1 MKILITG
8 TSSGLGQELVSR
20 LHHHNVVALTRQ
32 LLDLSDIKSVV
43 NYDPGFCDILINCAG
58 TDLGGKIDFVN
69 HRTQHVVNILNT
81 NLIAPILL
89 SKQALSTNSKCK
101 IVNITS
107 TNNNR
112 YHANNLCYSL
122 SKKALAEFGAML
134 KVEYP
139 DVDYLEIKLGLVKT
153 EFNRNRYKYEPDRFS
168 DIYQLPYLTV
178 SQAADIIVPAILNS
192 SIKSIEVAP

>member
-1 MKILITG
+1 MRILITG

-20 LHHHNVVALTRQ
+20 LHDHDVVALTRQ
-32 LLDLSDIKSVV
+32 LLDLSDIASVI
-43 NYDPGFCDILINCAG
+43 NYNPGFCDILINCAG
-58 TDLGGKIDFVN
+58 TDIGGKIDFVN
-69 HRTQHVVNILNT
+69 HQTQHVVDILNT
-81 NLIAPILL
+81 NLIAPVLL
-89 SKQALSTNSKCK
+89 SKQMLSNNSKCK

-112 YHANNLCYSL
+112 YYANNLSYSL

-153 EFNRNRYKYEPDRFS
+153 EFNRNRYQHEPDRFT
-168 DIYQLPYLTV
+168 DIYQLSHLTV
-178 SQAADIIVPAILNS
+178 CQAADIIVPTVFNS
-192 SIKSIEVAP
+192 SIKFIEVAP

>member
-1 MKILITG
+1 MRILITG
-8 TSSGLGQELVSR
+8 TSSGLGQELVGR
-20 LHHHNVVALTRQ
+20 LHHHDVVALTRQ
-32 LLDLSDIKSVV
+32 LLDLSNITSVA

-58 TDLGGKIDFVN
+58 TDIGGKIDFVN
-69 HRTQHVVNILNT
+69 HQTQHVVDILNT
-81 NLIAPILL
+81 NLIAPVLL
-89 SKQALSTNSKCK
+89 SKQLLSNNPKCK

-112 YHANNLCYSL
+112 YYANNLSYSL

-153 EFNRNRYKYEPDRFS
+153 EFNRNRYQQEPERFN
-168 DIYQLPYLTV
+168 DIYQLPHLTV
-178 SQAADIIVPAILNS
+178 CQAAEIIVPAIFNS
-192 SIKSIEVAP
+192 SIKFIEVAP

>member
-1 MKILITG
+1 MRILITG
-8 TSSGLGQELVSR
+8 TSSGLGQELVGR
-20 LHHHNVVALTRQ
+20 LHHHDVVALTRQ
-32 LLDLSDIKSVV
+32 LLDLSNITSVA

-58 TDLGGKIDFVN
+58 TDIGGKIDFVN
-69 HRTQHVVNILNT
+69 HQTQHVVDILNT
-81 NLIAPILL
+81 NLIAPVLL
-89 SKQALSTNSKCK
+89 SKQLLSNNPKCK

-112 YHANNLCYSL
+112 YYANNLSYSL

-153 EFNRNRYKYEPDRFS
+153 EFNRNRYQQEPERFN
-168 DIYQLPYLTV
+168 DIYQLPHLTV
-178 SQAADIIVPAILNS
+178 CRAAEIIVPAIFNS
-192 SIKSIEVAP
+192 SIKFIEVAP